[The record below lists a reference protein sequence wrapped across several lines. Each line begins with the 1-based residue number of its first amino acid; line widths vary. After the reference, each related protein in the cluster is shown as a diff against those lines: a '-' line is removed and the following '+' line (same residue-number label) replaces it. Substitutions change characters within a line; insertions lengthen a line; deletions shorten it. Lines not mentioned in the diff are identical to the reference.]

1 VRVLTAPKD
10 SRKARPL
17 TTAKQEDDIVDEEEG
32 RAAMLNSK
40 ATKRKENPAQD
51 KVIQSPEVE
60 DQQPS
65 VSRETVDD
73 PRPIRRSNKGKQHG
87 FLDEMLEAKSRKRLK
102 K

>member
-1 VRVLTAPKD
+1 VSTAPKD
-10 SRKARPL
+10 SRKTRPL

-32 RAAMLNSK
+32 RAAMLNSRT
-40 ATKRKENPAQD
+40 TKRKENPAQD

-65 VSRETVDD
+65 APGETVYD
-73 PRPIRRSNKGKQHG
+73 PRPIMRNNKGKQRG